1 LNTIFEQTLTDT
13 ESGIH
18 VSSFQV
24 DASDL
29 PSAGDGTW
37 RIVKYT
43 LRGGLQEG
51 VDVIEVDNGSLS
63 FAILPTRGMGIW
75 RGWHKDTTLGW
86 DSPVADPVNPA
97 FVDLNDRGGLGWL
110 KGFNEWIVRCGLDSN
125 GAPGDDVVID
135 NNGNEA
141 RVFLPLHGKIANT
154 PARHVAVS
162 ISDDGVLTVSGEV
175 DESMMFGP
183 ALRLN
188 TTIST
193 RIGSNELTIHDCVT
207 NLNRTPAELELLYH
221 CNYGEPILEAG
232 ARIVAPYKA
241 VAPRD
246 ARAQESIDT
255 FDRYLGP
262 TNGYVEQCYWYELA
276 SRTTGETCVLLR
288 NKSGNRGSSIR
299 FNLKE
304 LPAFTVWKNTA
315 ARENGYVTGLE
326 PATNYPNE
334 KRFERERG
342 RVVRLRGKSSY
353 NITMTVAAHGSRA
366 EVKAVEQDIA
376 KIQGRRKPVVHLTPK
391 PHLSDLSS

>member
-1 LNTIFEQTLTDT
+1 MTTLFEKTLTDT
-13 ESGIH
+13 ETGID
-18 VSSFQV
+18 VSSFQI
-24 DASDL
+24 DAADL
-29 PSAGDGTW
+29 PAAGEAAW
-37 RIVKYT
+37 HIVKYT

-51 VDVIEVDNGSLS
+51 VDVIEVDNGRLS

-75 RGWHKDTTLGW
+75 RGWCDDTTLGW
-86 DSPVADPVNPA
+86 DSPVSDPVHPA

-125 GAPGDDVVID
+125 GAPGEDVVID

-154 PARHVAVS
+154 PARHVSVAVHE
-162 ISDDGVLTVSGEV
+162 DGLLTISGEV
-175 DESMMFGP
+175 HESMMFGP

-193 RIGSNELTIHDCVT
+193 RLGSNELTIHDTVT

-221 CNYGEPILEAG
+221 CNYGEPLLEEG
-232 ARIVAPYKA
+232 ARVVAPFKA

-246 ARAQESIDT
+246 ARAQEGIDT
-255 FDRYLGP
+255 FDRYLKP

-276 SRTTGETCVLLR
+276 SRSGGDTCVLLR
-288 NKSGNRGSSIR
+288 NKAGNRGSSIR
-299 FNLKE
+299 FNLQE

-326 PATNYPNE
+326 PATNYPNP
-334 KRFERERG
+334 KRFERQQG
-342 RVVRLRGKSSY
+342 RVVRLKGNASY
-353 NITMTVAAHGSRA
+353 DITMTLAAHTSRS
-366 EVKAVEQDIA
+366 EVRTVEQDIA
-376 KIQGRRKPVVHLTPK
+376 RIQGRRKAVVHPTPK
-391 PHLSDLSS
+391 PHLSELS